1 MNSMESYHRA
11 MAHHQMS
18 SDQKNVKA
26 IEFGAGSMGIEVQY
40 RPTFRNLGNVVLI
53 RFIRGKDGSAGQAEK
68 KGILTPGD
76 LLVGVGHVD
85 VRGKDLKTVRS
96 LIKEHGRP
104 LTLYF
109 REPPDTSE
117 FTSGSHANRVTA
129 FPCIA
134 LGDDTPLSTEFN
146 LMHARSAESVRTEKG
161 TRKKKD
167 VGLDDG
173 EPIGLDSDIAAADG
187 TDDQQQASATEAE
200 SAAMAAMI
208 AAGNM
213 GSTTFQVVEDADI
226 VDGHTDSA
234 DVVFKAAP
242 LSERWA
248 TLRKAERLWVAHQ
261 TLSKVFSRGVQIRAH
276 PQDMRSAETR
286 RSLADVVVFGA
297 RNNNDDDEEE
307 REPYVHLHWTV
318 GPDRPSSSFFLFAR
332 CWFARRR
339 CCRPSM
345 TMMPFC
351 CILFWNDAVVGLVR
365 YLQKFSMGVAG
376 VTSSS
381 SREGHNLGHGTKNV
395 GHITR
400 RSSVGDVPLAQLP
413 FDVYVRHCVV
423 ESVACS
429 QVQVLSLQAVVSA
442 AVCTHSSH
450 LLETSCVVASWPRTH
465 HPQGTESQRQDDR
478 SEKSAALVVERDRG
492 AASRMSSSRAPGANQ
507 RANCCRGRS
516 STKGADAGNAKE
528 NARGIQKGNGRL
540 RIWLPG
546 LREQTQKHGSLP
558 SVLLLLMMLML
569 MLLRIHGW
577 LSCFWLSDS
586 RRINPR
592 SGRRRNQLRA

>member
-18 SDQKNVKA
+18 SDQKNIKS

-53 RFIRGKDGSAGQAEK
+53 RFIRGKDGSVGQAER

-96 LIKEHGRP
+96 LIKDHGRP

-117 FTSGSHANRVTA
+117 FTSGSHANRVTV

-146 LMHARSAESVRTEKG
+146 LMHARSAESVRTDAG

-167 VGLDDG
+167 VGLDDD
-173 EPIGLDSDIAAADG
+173 ELMGLDSDFSIAD
-187 TDDQQQASATEAE
+187 THDQQASATEAE

-213 GSTTFQVVEDADI
+213 GTSTFQVVDDADT

-242 LSERWA
+242 LSVRWA

-276 PQDMRSAETR
+276 PQDMRSVDTR

-297 RNNNDDDEEE
+297 RNNNDDDEEQ
-307 REPYVHLHWTV
+307 REPYVKFTAFKV
-318 GPDRPSSSFFLFAR
+318 FLSKRFTR
-332 CWFARRR
+332 K
-339 CCRPSM
+339 CC
-345 TMMPFC
+345 
-351 CILFWNDAVVGLVR
+351 
-365 YLQKFSMGVAG
+365 K
-376 VTSSS
+376 
-381 SREGHNLGHGTKNV
+381 H
-395 GHITR
+395 
-400 RSSVGDVPLAQLP
+400 DVL
-413 FDVYVRHCVV
+413 C
-423 ESVACS
+423 
-429 QVQVLSLQAVVSA
+429 
-442 AVCTHSSH
+442 
-450 LLETSCVVASWPRTH
+450 
-465 HPQGTESQRQDDR
+465 
-478 SEKSAALVVERDRG
+478 
-492 AASRMSSSRAPGANQ
+492 
-507 RANCCRGRS
+507 
-516 STKGADAGNAKE
+516 
-528 NARGIQKGNGRL
+528 
-540 RIWLPG
+540 
-546 LREQTQKHGSLP
+546 
-558 SVLLLLMMLML
+558 
-569 MLLRIHGW
+569 
-577 LSCFWLSDS
+577 
-586 RRINPR
+586 
-592 SGRRRNQLRA
+592 